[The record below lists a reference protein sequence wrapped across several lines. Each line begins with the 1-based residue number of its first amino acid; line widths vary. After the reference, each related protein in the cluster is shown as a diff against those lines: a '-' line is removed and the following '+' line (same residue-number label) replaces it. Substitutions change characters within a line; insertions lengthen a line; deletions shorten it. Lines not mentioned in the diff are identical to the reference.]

1 MEGYAKD
8 LFGILS
14 TAKFEI
20 DELRNFLEL
29 DEGNSIIAFRGEPQD
44 YGDTKLLPSMNR
56 INMSFDDEKNFFD
69 SLRDYG
75 IISNNSASY
84 VEKAI
89 EAQHYLQT
97 SRLLDVSFNV
107 LISIYFAT
115 LQDNELDAQLY
126 VFCFPKC
133 FSPSSQYINQ
143 YYKNMMD
150 NNKESL
156 ILRNN
161 FKVITHGYYNER
173 MKLQS
178 GGFVLFPS
186 ENMAPIPKC
195 FYRTIT
201 IPAVCK
207 ESIRKDLVTYFS
219 IYESSVFPEK
229 EKRKEIVMEAVKRG
243 RVEKKQN
250 YIDLELDLYFEY
262 LTYDIKWDIK
272 EVSKFKNVKDIAI
285 EDKVNKIYRKIR
297 KASHDLG
304 KSIEELPV
312 DKELYME
319 KVQFNFEGLTLMC
332 KEELRRNLI

>member
-1 MEGYAKD
+1 MEGYTKD

-14 TAKFEI
+14 TAKLEI
-20 DELRNFLEL
+20 DELRSFLEL
-29 DEGNSIIAFRGEPQD
+29 DESNSIIAFRGEPQD

-56 INMSFDDEKNFFD
+56 INMSINDEKNFFD

-75 IISNNSASY
+75 IISDNSASY

-97 SRLLDVSFNV
+97 SRLLDISFNV

-115 LQDNELDAQLY
+115 LQDNDLDAQLY

-143 YYKNMMD
+143 YYTNMME
-150 NNKESL
+150 NNKKNL

-201 IPAVCK
+201 IPFGYK

-229 EKRKEIVMEAVKRG
+229 EKRKEIVLEAMKRG
-243 RVEKKQN
+243 RVEKNQN
-250 YIDLELDLYFEY
+250 YIDLELESYFEY
-262 LTYDIKWDIK
+262 LTYDIKWDIR
-272 EVSKFKNVKDIAI
+272 EVSEFKNAKGIEL
-285 EDKVNKIYRKIR
+285 EDKKNRIYRKLR
-297 KASHDLG
+297 KANHDLK
-304 KSIEELPV
+304 KSIEELSV
-312 DKELYME
+312 DKEFYIE
-319 KVQFNFEGLTLMC
+319 KAQFNFEGLKLMC
-332 KEELRRNLI
+332 EEELRRI